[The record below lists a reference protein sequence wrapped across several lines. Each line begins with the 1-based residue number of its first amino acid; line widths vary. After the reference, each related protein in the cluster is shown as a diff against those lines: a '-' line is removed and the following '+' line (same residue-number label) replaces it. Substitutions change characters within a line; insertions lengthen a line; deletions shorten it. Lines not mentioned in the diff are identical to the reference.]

1 MNTSTKDSRYMKLAI
16 ATNNAHKLKEIREI
30 LGNNFSAL
38 LSLDELGIDVDV
50 EETGTTFLE
59 NALLKAKTICELC
72 NMPTLADDTG
82 LVVDA
87 LGGAPGVYSARY
99 AGIEHN
105 DKNNRALLLK
115 NLQGVDNRN
124 AHFETVIAICFPN
137 GDVITS
143 SGRVDGYI
151 LNQERGSEGF
161 GYDSLFFSTELNK
174 SFAEATSN
182 EKNSV
187 SHRGRALR
195 AMLDVLNERK

>member
-1 MNTSTKDSRYMKLAI
+1 MKLAI

-59 NALLKAKTICELC
+59 NTLLKARTICKLC

-87 LGGAPGVYSARY
+87 LDGAPGVYSARY

-115 NLQGVDNRN
+115 NLQGIENRN

-137 GDVITS
+137 GDVLTS

-151 LNQERGSEGF
+151 LHQERGNEGF
-161 GYDSLFFSTELNK
+161 GYDSLFYSTELNK
-174 SFAEATSN
+174 SFAEATSS

>member
-59 NALLKAKTICELC
+59 NALLKARTICKLC

-195 AMLDVLNERK
+195 AMLDILNERK